1 MMSNAVMPLG
11 IDSFEKIRTEGYYY
25 IDKTGLI
32 SENGSEVVSGE
43 GHDNRPQRIIQG
55 NVAGIFTGAGYIVK
69 SNREQGYGRADIII
83 KDRRHRRVMIIEV
96 KHADQESRLEA
107 ECEDAVKQID
117 ERRYADEFRKGYRTV
132 ICYGIAFWDK
142 QCLVK
147 KIGEVRKG

>member
-1 MMSNAVMPLG
+1 MT
-11 IDSFEKIRTEGYYY
+11 IDRSELFRAMWQGDAEKAAQIITDFLFDTISYYDY
-25 IDKTGLI
+25 KEDFY
-32 SENGSEVVSGE
+32 
-43 GHDNRPQRIIQG
+43 HAF
-55 NVAGIFTGAGYIVK
+55 VAGIFTGAGYIVK

-117 ERRYADEFRKGYRTV
+117 ERRYADEFRKGYRMV